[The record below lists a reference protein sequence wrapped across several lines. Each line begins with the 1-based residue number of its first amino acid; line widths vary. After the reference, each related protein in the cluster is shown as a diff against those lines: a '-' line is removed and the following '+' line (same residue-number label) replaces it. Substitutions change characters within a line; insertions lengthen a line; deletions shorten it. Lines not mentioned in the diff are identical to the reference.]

1 MPKLFP
7 FVISGHFV
15 GSNPVQAGQGLY
27 MDSESLAKQS
37 IPHTQSS
44 GGTTERLLTRT
55 REAARDADAGPF
67 VR

>member
-1 MPKLFP
+1 M
-7 FVISGHFV
+7 
-15 GSNPVQAGQGLY
+15 QAGQGLY

-37 IPHTQSS
+37 VPHTQSS